1 MSLLAREWAMG
12 WSNQTFLMAALAS
25 GLASAC
31 VSAQSGSSPV
41 RLGQPVPD
49 RSANWSA
56 PDQTVQQ
63 VQYQQPAQSGGIRLV
78 QSEAPVPP
86 PPVLQSGP
94 ASAPPPAFGA
104 PPGSVPA
111 GAFNPNQPLAGQ
123 GGTQFFSQAGEYLGI
138 TGCTPGRRWFQ
149 SDHGFDQMI
158 SPVTNPFF
166 FEDPRALTEV
176 RPIFIYQAIP
186 GSSPVASGSLFW
198 YGTQLRAALTEKI
211 SLTINKL
218 GGIGAT
224 GSATA
229 PLDQNTFDS
238 NGFSEFWLTPKWTF
252 FRDERNGTVAAG
264 GLQIQVPGSSNVYQN
279 TGNLGLTPFASVGQT
294 FLRSSYGAFNTMGM
308 FGYNFGANNL
318 RSDYLLF
325 SAHLD
330 YDVANWH
337 KIYPFLDLNWSHV
350 TSGGSNIPL
359 LTVSGADLVNFG
371 GASSTNA
378 NQLTLA
384 PGMRYKFSENIQTGI
399 AFEFPI
405 AKPQETLLNFRL
417 SLDVIFRY

>member
-1 MSLLAREWAMG
+1 MG

-86 PPVLQSGP
+86 SPVLQSGP

-198 YGTQLRAALTEKI
+198 YGTQLRPALTEKI

-229 PLDQNTFDS
+229 PLDR
-238 NGFSEFWLTPKWTF
+238 SEEHTS
-252 FRDERNGTVAAG
+252 E
-264 GLQIQVPGSSNVYQN
+264 LQ
-279 TGNLGLTPFASVGQT
+279 
-294 FLRSSYGAFNTMGM
+294 
-308 FGYNFGANNL
+308 
-318 RSDYLLF
+318 
-325 SAHLD
+325 
-330 YDVANWH
+330 
-337 KIYPFLDLNWSHV
+337 SH
-350 TSGGSNIPL
+350 
-359 LTVSGADLVNFG
+359 
-371 GASSTNA
+371 
-378 NQLTLA
+378 
-384 PGMRYKFSENIQTGI
+384 
-399 AFEFPI
+399 
-405 AKPQETLLNFRL
+405 
-417 SLDVIFRY
+417 

>member
-1 MSLLAREWAMG
+1 MG
-12 WSNQTFLMAALAS
+12 WSKCTWWTAAVGGLLAS
-25 GLASAC
+25 QGGIAQQSASGARLGAP
-31 VSAQSGSSPV
+31 VIQSLSVPSPV
-41 RLGQPVPD
+41 SSLQH
-49 RSANWSA
+49 
-56 PDQTVQQ
+56 
-63 VQYQQPAQSGGIRLV
+63 VQYQPPGVGGGIRLI
-78 QSEAPVPP
+78 QSEAAVPP

-94 ASAPPPAFGA
+94 PAVPPPAFGA
-104 PPGSVPA
+104 PPGTVPA
-111 GAFNPNQPLAGQ
+111 SGFNPNQPLSNQ
-123 GGTQFFSQAGEYLGI
+123 GGTQFFTQAGEYLGI

-158 SPVTNPFF
+158 SPVSNPFF

-186 GSSPVASGSLFW
+186 GSNPVASGSLFW
-198 YGTQLRAALTEKI
+198 YGTQLRAALTEKV

-224 GSATA
+224 GNAND
-229 PLDQNTFDS
+229 PLNENTMDS

-252 FRDERNGTVAAG
+252 FRDERSGTVAAA

-308 FGYNFGANNL
+308 VGYNFGANNL
-318 RSDYLLF
+318 RTDYFLF

-330 YDVANWH
+330 YDLANWH
-337 KIYPFLDLNWSHV
+337 KIYPFIDLNWSHV
-350 TSGGSNIPL
+350 TSGGSNIAG
-359 LTVSGADLVNFG
+359 LTVSGGDLVNFG
-371 GASSTNA
+371 GSSSTNA

-384 PGMRYKFSENIQTGI
+384 PGLRYKFSENIQTGV

-405 AKPQETLLNFRL
+405 AKPEDTLLNFRL
-417 SLDVIFRY
+417 TLDVIFRY